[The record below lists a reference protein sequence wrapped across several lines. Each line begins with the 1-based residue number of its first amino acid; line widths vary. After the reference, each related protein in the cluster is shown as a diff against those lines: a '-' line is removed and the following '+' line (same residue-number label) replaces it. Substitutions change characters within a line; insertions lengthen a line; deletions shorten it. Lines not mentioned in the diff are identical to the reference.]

1 MPEALSIYPNKRLSS
16 YDRESPM
23 TYCAQVYNV
32 AMEIFKQAERVSRP
46 TSNIAD
52 AMAEEL
58 LACNS

>member
-1 MPEALSIYPNKRLSS
+1 
-16 YDRESPM
+16 M
-23 TYCAQVYNV
+23 TYCAQIYNV
-32 AMEIFKQAERVSRP
+32 AMEIIKQAERVSRP